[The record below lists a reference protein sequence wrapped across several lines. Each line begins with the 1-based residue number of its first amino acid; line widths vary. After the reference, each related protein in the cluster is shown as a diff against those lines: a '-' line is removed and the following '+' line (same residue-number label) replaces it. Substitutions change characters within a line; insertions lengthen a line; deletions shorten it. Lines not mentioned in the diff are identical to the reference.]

1 MSVDPAV
8 INAVFSGLV
17 LLLGA
22 FAGLVTARSRRAG
35 IRQRDYRDL
44 QRRFIIS
51 LTHVFTLETALA
63 AHGVTPPARPV
74 GLDPTRD
81 EDDVP
86 VPALPPQPRPE
97 P

>member
-1 MSVDPAV
+1 MTVDPAA

-22 FAGLVTARSRRAG
+22 LAGLVTARGRKAG

-44 QRRFIIS
+44 QRRFLVS

-63 AHGVTPPARPV
+63 AHGIKPPARPT
-74 GLDPTRD
+74 GLDPTAD
-81 EDDVP
+81 EDDSP

-97 P
+97 T